1 MVKVSP
7 SPPLVWCAKSLRS
20 FINGMPTVHH
30 VQLQKLIGPLTLPCE
45 NAVGKTSRFQTEMR
59 LQSGQSLSDR
69 SCRVISFEESG
80 RRLAAQCQQRWWCR
94 NGDAL
99 TEIIGDHGGRFNPLI
114 SRLLILHAYTHSLT
128 RFCMGVPR
136 CIVSSSSICRPLPRT
151 ARTSTAAR
159 TWGRGHTPRRRW
171 FCSALGRMNH

>member
-7 SPPLVWCAKSLRS
+7 SPPLVWCAKCLRS

-30 VQLQKLIGPLTLPCE
+30 VQLQKLIAPLTLPCE

-59 LQSGQSLSDR
+59 LQSLSDR

-99 TEIIGDHGGRFNPLI
+99 TDIIGDHGGRFNPLI
-114 SRLLILHAYTHSLT
+114 PTPKASHTTLHTITHSVLHGGASLHCFLLVHLQT
-128 RFCMGVPR
+128 
-136 CIVSSSSICRPLPRT
+136 SSSYGAHEYCRT
-151 ARTSTAAR
+151 N
-159 TWGRGHTPRRRW
+159 
-171 FCSALGRMNH
+171 LG